1 MSVIINSTTINF
13 DNNTDYL
20 IEIIIEA
27 EQDDSFHVKTSS
39 DVILQNIPKENE
51 TFMSTLMSFVYGSKL
66 QKVIINL
73 KSKSEAK
80 LIINSKSCLEVN
92 YSAKIPNSSE
102 HIEGYLPI
110 VSEYQGFEL
119 FVKYSVKRGIWY
131 DKNNNVAIVGKT
143 KPHFQDLIINAEVQ
157 EKNKK
162 NIFIDEYTPA
172 MCKLSVSSV

>member
-20 IEIIIEA
+20 IQIVIEA
-27 EQDDSFHVKTSS
+27 EQDDSFHVKSSS
-39 DVILQNIPKENE
+39 DIILQNIPKENE
-51 TFMSTLMSFVYGSKL
+51 SFMSTLMSFVYGSKL

-73 KSKSEAK
+73 NSKSEAK

-92 YSAKIPNSSE
+92 YSAKIPNSNE

-143 KPHFQDLIINAEVQ
+143 KPHFQDLIINADVQ

-162 NIFIDEYTPA
+162 SIFIDEYTPA
-172 MCKLSVSSV
+172 MCKLTVGSV

>member
-73 KSKSEAK
+73 QSKSEAK

-92 YSAKIPNSSE
+92 YSAKIPNSNE

-119 FVKYSVKRGIWY
+119 FVKYHVKRGIWY